1 MCNQV
6 KYNLDERGIEN
17 DVLPY
22 CTDNG
27 LSVIAYTPISKG
39 EASGDPV
46 FRDVVNRSGMMG
58 GSRAQYHLR
67 QSFVFL
73 DSRIINRPEVII
85 NSVDKKI
92 NEKGEFQD
100 ENSEKF
106 MIDLLKNL
114 VSEVR
119 EQRTR

>member
-39 EASGDPV
+39 EASRDSV
-46 FRDVVNRSGMMG
+46 FRQVVSGSG
-58 GSRAQYHLR
+58 KTAIQVSLN
-67 QSFVFL
+67 FL
-73 DSRIINRPEVII
+73 LSHKEVIPI
-85 NSVDKKI
+85 PKTERLEHMKEIMGSLGWKLDEREFALLSKK
-92 NEKGEFQD
+92 
-100 ENSEKF
+100 
-106 MIDLLKNL
+106 
-114 VSEVR
+114 
-119 EQRTR
+119 

>member
-1 MCNQV
+1 MWSDV
-6 KYNLDERGIEN
+6 KLA
-17 DVLPY
+17 V
-22 CTDNG
+22 
-27 LSVIAYTPISKG
+27 SIS
-39 EASGDPV
+39 
-46 FRDVVNRSGMMG
+46 
-58 GSRAQYHLR
+58 SR
-67 QSFVFL
+67 FL

-106 MIDLLKNL
+106 MIELLKNL